1 MVQLFKE
8 RQTCDELLNTRE
20 VELEELREQLE
31 ARDDAVKYIERMNER
46 NLDEYMRTLQEST
59 MQKEKNETQSS
70 MHIRNLQETIEAQT
84 QELEAIR
91 AQRVQEVDKFEHMS
105 QQFELNNRLRQEA
118 EAKCARLQEENQK
131 LSTNYEVLKE
141 HEMNIIKDF

>member
-84 QELEAIR
+84 QELEAFIGHYC
-91 AQRVQEVDKFEHMS
+91 AQVSLLGLQIIPHY
-105 QQFELNNRLRQEA
+105 
-118 EAKCARLQEENQK
+118 CAQVSLF
-131 LSTNYEVLKE
+131 SA
-141 HEMNIIKDF
+141 